1 MWHVLINSSATIFP
15 FDKTQSEELNSN
27 LKFSSEALS
36 LLQKPAKNMT
46 VIFFSVQL
54 LKFEIE
60 YVRARAQGAKLL
72 FCGRR

>member
-15 FDKTQSEELNSN
+15 FDKTQSGELNSK
-27 LKFSSEALS
+27 LKFSPEALS
-36 LLQKPAKNMT
+36 QLQKPAKYMT

-60 YVRARAQGAKLL
+60 YV
-72 FCGRR
+72 